1 MLRDMKAYG
10 HLKPG
15 QSGIL
20 ELVEQFG
27 DRLICVRYRYD
38 VVNDE
43 HVKTAEIAVARWRGT
58 QLNRFRDRDLVA
70 VEVSYT
76 EIRLREELKTAGGR
90 WDPEEK
96 LWHVRY
102 GTIKASAE
110 LVSRI
115 RTDYR
120 YR

>member
-1 MLRDMKAYG
+1 MLREMKAYG

-15 QSGIL
+15 QSGTL

-38 VVNDE
+38 AVTEE

-58 QLNRFRDRDLVA
+58 QSNRFRDRDMVT

-76 EIRLREELKTAGGR
+76 EKRLRDELKVAGGR
-90 WDPEEK
+90 WDPEERV
-96 LWHVRY
+96 WHVRY
-102 GTIKASAE
+102 GAIKASAD

-120 YR
+120 YK